1 MGEIKYRFADGHTEE
16 VEVTDEFADQYAELE
31 HNDKLIERKETR
43 RHQSLDKSME
53 HGFDVP
59 DLRVDIQAE
68 IEKNERDLRLHT
80 AIAQLSRPQR
90 ELLEE
95 IYYNGVSQSEIAK
108 REGVGKT
115 AINNRLARI
124 IARLKKFLE

>member
-1 MGEIKYRFADGHTEE
+1 
-16 VEVTDEFADQYAELE
+16 
-31 HNDKLIERKETR
+31 
-43 RHQSLDKSME
+43 ME

-124 IARLKKFLE
+124 LARLKKFLE

>member
-1 MGEIKYRFADGHTEE
+1 MPVIRYRFADGHTEE
-16 VEVTDEFADQYAELE
+16 IEVTEEFAESYAELE
-31 HNDKLIERKETR
+31 HGDKLVERKETR

-68 IEKNERDLRLHT
+68 VERRQDNLRLHN
-80 AIAQLSRPQR
+80 AVARLSPAQC
-90 ELLEE
+90 ELLKE
-95 IYYNGVSQSEIAK
+95 IYFNGVSQSEIAK

-115 AINNRLARI
+115 AISNRLARI
-124 IARLKKFLE
+124 LARLKKFLE